1 MAVWME
7 SEFALSGTGE
17 MGGGLKAMQNPKGGY
32 E

>member
-7 SEFALSGTGE
+7 SEFALSGTGR
-17 MGGGLKAMQNPKGGY
+17 GLKAMQNPKGGY